1 MLPLGK
7 MVVGL
12 GSFKV
17 ARNDKLRH
25 AYMNSCCTSEIDTA
39 FTAFVQW
46 QCPRCSPGHLTRLSP
61 FGGKVLWGAQGNT
74 WGTATARMQWGQC

>member
-1 MLPLGK
+1 MGFVLPLGK

-17 ARNDKLRH
+17 ARNDRLRH

-46 QCPRCSPGHLTRLSP
+46 QCPTCLPWAPHKTFSPSGE
-61 FGGKVLWGAQGNT
+61 KVL
-74 WGTATARMQWGQC
+74 